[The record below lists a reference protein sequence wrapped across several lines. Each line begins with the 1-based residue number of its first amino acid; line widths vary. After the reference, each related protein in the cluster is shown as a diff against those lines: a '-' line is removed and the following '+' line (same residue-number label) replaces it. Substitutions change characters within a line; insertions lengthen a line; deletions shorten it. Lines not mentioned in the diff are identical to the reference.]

1 MIIAACCVE
10 ILGTDKVEVN
20 SGGLP
25 PSKLMK
31 YTIQSDLHI
40 HLADNNDN
48 RRRNNNITLQVSV
61 VFKVNAEPQL
71 HSRHWG
77 FQNCCM
83 FRTVTHAIKTMIV
96 ESTPASD
103 LISLLTNIQNLIYL
117 SKKINK

>member
-31 YTIQSDLHI
+31 YTIQSDLVI

-48 RRRNNNITLQVSV
+48 RRRKNNITLQVIV

-71 HSRHWG
+71 HSRLQGISKLLHVMYCNSCR
-77 FQNCCM
+77 QNDDC
-83 FRTVTHAIKTMIV
+83 
-96 ESTPASD
+96 
-103 LISLLTNIQNLIYL
+103 
-117 SKKINK
+117 